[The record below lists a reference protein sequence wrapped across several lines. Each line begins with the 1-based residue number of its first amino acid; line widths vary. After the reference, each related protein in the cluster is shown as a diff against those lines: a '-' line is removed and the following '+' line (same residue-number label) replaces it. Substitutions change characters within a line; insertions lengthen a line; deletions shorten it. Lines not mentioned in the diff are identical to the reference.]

1 MTFDVVVFTQ
11 EELNN
16 ALKSHTKSICLCDGS
31 FVLPYLQNTTI
42 CAIGDVCAKI
52 SMTKREAYEN
62 NVCFHNLKPTFAKHK
77 KKKTN
82 ITSTSLSCFACKYN
96 VDGQDIYVNGYGVN
110 LI

>member
-1 MTFDVVVFTQ
+1 MTFDVVVFSQ

-42 CAIGDVCAKI
+42 CAIGDVCVKI
-52 SMTKREAYEN
+52 SMTKSEAQEN
-62 NVCFHNLKPTFAKHK
+62 NVCFHNLKPVFAKHPK
-77 KKKTN
+77 KKAN

-96 VDGQDIYVNGYGVN
+96 VNGQEIYVNGYGVN